1 MLLSFFRWA
10 DQTWVSTLIRD
21 STWVFALIEVFHL
34 FGITLLLGT
43 LVVINLRLFGFGLA
57 GQSLKV
63 VAADTLPFT
72 FMGMALTICTGILL
86 FVAEPMKL
94 YVSLPFLVKMCFLAA
109 ALLFTFT
116 FHRYLTNRDAPP
128 SLTSKFAACFSVALW
143 FGVGLAGRAIAFF

>member
-1 MLLSFFRWA
+1 MLLSIFRWA
-10 DQTWVSTLIRD
+10 DQTWISTLIRN

-43 LVVINLRLFGFGLA
+43 LIVINLRLFGFGLT

-72 FMGMALTICTGILL
+72 FTGMVLTFSTGLLL

-94 YVSLPFLVKMCFLAA
+94 YGSVPFFVKMGLLAT

-116 FHRYLTNRDAPP
+116 FNRYLTARDAPP
-128 SLTSKFAACFSVALW
+128 SLTSKCAACLSIALW
-143 FGVGLAGRAIAFF
+143 FSVGLAGRAIAFF